1 MDRKLLYK
9 LLAIGLLTLLLMIPL
24 LMIEGQI
31 RDRSQRQ
38 TQVQQNIAQT
48 SAGPQTLVGPVL
60 AIRYRELGAPET
72 VKDPVTGQLSTLQRK
87 LERTLVLPASQL
99 DIRGQATVETRSR
112 GIYQARLYHL
122 NLALQGQVAIPAHL
136 GLGAQVNL
144 IDAHAVLLLGI
155 TDLRGVDND
164 PEVLINGSKR
174 QFATPKNREFSEA
187 LAGSQLQVDLGPV
200 DLARAASISFAFPLK
215 LTGTEALSIA
225 PTAEANTIH
234 LTSDWRHPSFQGRFL
249 PRQRSISTQGF
260 EAQWEVSHLARN
272 LDAALQANQHGS
284 EVLGI
289 SFMDPVNVYLQSERA
304 VKYGSLFIIL
314 TFAAFFLGEILR
326 RRPMHP
332 LQYLLAGLALALF
345 FLLLIALS
353 EHLSFLL
360 SYLIA
365 ATACIGLITAYL
377 SGVLGGN
384 RPALAFGAGFTGL
397 YGVLYGVLLSEDN
410 SLLMGSV
417 LLFVALGAIMLSTR
431 RLDWY
436 KLGSNSDGSH

>member
-31 RDRSQRQ
+31 RERSYRQ
-38 TQVQQNIAQT
+38 KAVQENIAQT
-48 SAGPQTLVGPVL
+48 SAGTQTLVGPVL

-72 VKDPVTGQLSTLQRK
+72 IKDPVTGQLSTLRRK
-87 LERTLVLPASQL
+87 QERTLILPASQL
-99 DIRGQATVETRSR
+99 DTRGQATVETRNR

-122 NLALQGQVAIPAHL
+122 NLVLEGKATIPRHL
-136 GLGAQVNL
+136 GLDAQANL

-164 PEVLINGSKR
+164 PEVLINGRKHT
-174 QFATPKNREFSEA
+174 FTTPKTGEFGEA
-187 LAGSQLQVDLGPV
+187 LPGNQLQVDLGPV
-200 DLARAASISFAFPLK
+200 NLEQASTFDFSFPLK
-215 LTGTEALSIA
+215 LTGTETLNIA
-225 PTAEANTIH
+225 PTAEANKIH
-234 LTSDWRHPSFQGRFL
+234 LSSDWPHPSFQGRFL
-249 PRQRSISTQGF
+249 PRQRNIGPQGF

-272 LDAALQANQHGS
+272 FEATLRANQWGG
-284 EVLGI
+284 EALGI
-289 SFMDPVNVYLQSERA
+289 SFMNPVNVYLQSERA
-304 VKYGSLFIIL
+304 VKYGSLFIVL

-332 LQYLLAGLALALF
+332 LQYLLVGLALALF

-353 EHLSFLL
+353 EHLTFFI

-377 SGVLGGN
+377 SGFLGGL

-431 RLDWY
+431 HLDWY
-436 KLGSNSDGSH
+436 KLGNSQEEER